1 MRRRAVA
8 PIGATANRFKYENG
22 LLNNRETIGEE
33 LAKWQLLFHLL
44 KKSGKIIT
52 FLLFFYMLVS

>member
-22 LLNNRETIGEE
+22 LLTNRETIGEE

-52 FLLFFYMLVS
+52 FFIDYFIC